1 MVTKVFISHDSEDAQ
16 FAHRLANDLQR
27 LGVQV
32 WIAPESILPGENWV
46 DAIERGLSE
55 SSHVLVVLTTAALE
69 SKWVKMETNVAI
81 ALERQGRIHV
91 IPLDVKP
98 CTVPLMLGSYQMVS
112 FGRVYDVGLSQLVSM
127 LGLHDAP
134 SGLACPPLQHVGVL
148 GPEMIHIPAGEFF
161 MGSDPSVDKCAEDNE
176 QPQHTVYLPNYYL
189 AQTPVTNAQY
199 AAFVQATGHRL
210 PSHWQGGRLPIGKDD
225 HPVVHISW
233 RDALAYCRWLTEAT
247 GKPYRL
253 PSEAEWEKGAR
264 GIDGR
269 IYPWGNEWDAK
280 RLNSF
285 EGGRGD
291 TSPVGVYVEGASP
304 YGLLD
309 MAGNVWEWTRSKWG
323 RVFEDLDYRYPYDPT
338 DGRDEL
344 DGLDRRVLR
353 GGAWYYKC
361 EYQRCAC
368 RSRSNPD
375 FRPDRYGFRVALDDL
390 PPP

>member
-264 GIDGR
+264 DSDGR
-269 IYPWGNEWDAK
+269 IYPWGRQRDKK
-280 RLNSF
+280 RCNAA
-285 EGGRGD
+285 GGKQEA
-291 TSPVGVYVEGASP
+291 TP
-304 YGLLD
+304 YDLLG
-309 MAGNVWEWTRSKWG
+309 MAGNIWEWTRSICE
-323 RVFEDLDYRYPYDPT
+323 VYPYEPD
-338 DGRDEL
+338 DGREDIKS
-344 DGLDRRVLR
+344 GVGRVLR
-353 GGAWYYKC
+353 GGSWYRNQWYA
-361 EYQRCAC
+361 RCTLRYAVY
-368 RSRSNPD
+368 PD
-375 FRPDRYGFRVALDDL
+375 ARYHYLGFRVAASFSPKSAFGRPLQTPGRFGYPSPL
-390 PPP
+390 